1 MSPSPCAVLD
11 ASALLAYLQGEPGSD
26 RLAEI
31 LVQGAVI
38 SAINWAETLS
48 KLAERGQDPDT
59 IVTQL
64 IDLGVLNNALSIY
77 SVDEELARDIAKL
90 RPLTRS
96 LGLSLGDR
104 ACLALALKLNLPA
117 LTTDR
122 IWENLNLSVQVQVIR

>member
-1 MSPSPCAVLD
+1 MSQNPCAVLD

-64 IDLGVLNNALSIY
+64 IDLGVQIAPPPEYVPISDDLNPSIFNI
-77 SVDEELARDIAKL
+77 SKH
-90 RPLTRS
+90 P
-96 LGLSLGDR
+96 
-104 ACLALALKLNLPA
+104 NL
-117 LTTDR
+117 
-122 IWENLNLSVQVQVIR
+122 